1 MLQIYFEVYLDFDL
15 GSFAIYNSLYSIKM
29 HSALKQFYCLSI
41 HMCEKDN
48 VRVDHL
54 SKQLRS
60 RFLDTYSINP
70 RNKSYK
76 YIYIYIFFIIS
87 NNLKHFKCAIYSL
100 MLSFFSDFEFDV
112 TQTTNDLKSIFDV
125 SIIHQTVTKTCF
137 HLNRFIDT

>member
-15 GSFAIYNSLYSIKM
+15 DSFAIYNSLYNIKM

-48 VRVDHL
+48 VGVDHL

-76 YIYIYIFFIIS
+76 YIYIYIYIYIDILLLYQII
-87 NNLKHFKCAIYSL
+87 
-100 MLSFFSDFEFDV
+100 
-112 TQTTNDLKSIFDV
+112 
-125 SIIHQTVTKTCF
+125 
-137 HLNRFIDT
+137 